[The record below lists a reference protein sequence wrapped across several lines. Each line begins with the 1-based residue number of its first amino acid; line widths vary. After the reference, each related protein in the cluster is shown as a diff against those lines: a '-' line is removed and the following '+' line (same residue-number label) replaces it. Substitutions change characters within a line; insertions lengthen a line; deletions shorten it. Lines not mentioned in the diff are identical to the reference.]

1 MYKIHIRFFVPY
13 FLYSMSSFLHIAFF
27 SFFCIFLSI
36 YDYCLYSFGENV
48 IELVE

>member
-13 FLYSMSSFLHIAFF
+13 FLYSISFFYILHFLFI
-27 SFFCIFLSI
+27 FCIFLSI
-36 YDYCLYSFGENV
+36 YDYCLCNFGENV